1 MIFKNLCYK
10 DGMEKIKKIKN
21 FGKRLARLRKERGL
35 TQQQLADKIDVSRRV
50 IAYYEVESDNPPG
63 NIIMLLSEAL
73 SITADELL
81 GLTHTGR
88 SDKPSLRVTRRMKEI
103 ENLPPS
109 QQKVLLK
116 TIDTFLK
123 GAQA

>member
-10 DGMEKIKKIKN
+10 RNMDKIKKIKN
-21 FGKRLARLRKERGL
+21 FGKRLAMLRKERGM
-35 TQQQLADKIDVSRRV
+35 TQQQLADKIDVTRRV
-50 IAYYEVESDNPPG
+50 VAYYEVESDNPPG
-63 NIIMLLSEAL
+63 NIIMLLSKAL
-73 SITADELL
+73 NISADELL
-81 GLTHTGR
+81 GLAPTGI
-88 SDKPSLRVTRRMKEI
+88 DGKPSLKLTRRMKKI
-103 ENLPPS
+103 EDLPPS